1 MKLWFTT
8 IAILTSLFCSAQ
20 TDELYD
26 PFYYISVL
34 ERKTEI
40 QMDSM
45 YTLDFNLKRAKRVM
59 LKERMYKRA
68 WIKIAIGEAVLIG
81 GAALILV
88 SGAWVP
94 VVMGVVAVELF
105 LVIEGRYRVSIR
117 DFKQKQPTRW
127 KM

>member
-34 ERKTEI
+34 ERKTEL
-40 QMDSM
+40 QMDSI

-68 WIKIAIGEAVLIG
+68 WIKVAIGEAVLIG

>member
-1 MKLWFTT
+1 MKLWITA
-8 IAILTSLFCSAQ
+8 IAILLNFSCPAQ

-40 QMDSM
+40 QMDSIH
-45 YTLDFNLKRAKRVM
+45 TLDSTIKRAKRVM

-68 WIKIAIGEAVLIG
+68 WIKVAVGEAVLIG
-81 GAALILV
+81 GVTLILV

-94 VVMGVVAVELF
+94 VIMGVVAVELF
-105 LVIEGRYRVSIR
+105 LVIEGCYRVSLR

>member
-68 WIKIAIGEAVLIG
+68 WIKVAIGEGVLIG

-94 VVMGVVAVELF
+94 VVMGVVAIELF
-105 LVIEGRYRVSIR
+105 LVVEGHYRLSVRY
-117 DFKQKQPTRW
+117 FKQKQPTRW

>member
-68 WIKIAIGEAVLIG
+68 WITIAIGEAVLIG

>member
-1 MKLWFTT
+1 MKLWFTAV
-8 IAILTSLFCSAQ
+8 AIFTSLFCSAQ

-34 ERKTEI
+34 ERKTER
-40 QMDSM
+40 QMDSR
-45 YTLDFNLKRAKRVM
+45 YSLDFNLKRAKRVM

-68 WIKIAIGEAVLIG
+68 WIKVAIGEAVLIG

-105 LVIEGRYRVSIR
+105 LVIEGRYRVNIR

>member
-59 LKERMYKRA
+59 LKEMVHRKT
-68 WIKIAIGEAVLIG
+68 WIKIAVGEAAIIVGGVLV
-81 GAALILV
+81 AV

-94 VVMGVVAVELF
+94 VIMGVAAVELF
-105 LVIEGRYRVSIR
+105 LILEGQYRLNSHDMKR
-117 DFKQKQPTRW
+117 KKPPRW

>member
-1 MKLWFTT
+1 MKLWL
-8 IAILTSLFCSAQ
+8 AIIVSLLPLAGHTQ

-34 ERKTEI
+34 ERKTEL

-45 YTLDFNLKRAKRVM
+45 YTLDFNVKRAKRVM

-68 WIKIAIGEAVLIG
+68 WIKVAIGEAVLIG
-81 GAALILV
+81 GATLILI

-105 LVIEGRYRVSIR
+105 LIIEGRYRVSIR

>member
-34 ERKTEI
+34 ERKTEL
-40 QMDSM
+40 QMDSI

-68 WIKIAIGEAVLIG
+68 WIKVAIGEAVLIG
-81 GAALILV
+81 GVTLILI

>member
-8 IAILTSLFCSAQ
+8 ITILTSLFCSAQ

-34 ERKTEI
+34 ERKTEL
-40 QMDSM
+40 QMDSI

-68 WIKIAIGEAVLIG
+68 WIKVAIGEAVLIG

-105 LVIEGRYRVSIR
+105 LVIEGRYRVNIR

>member
-34 ERKTEI
+34 ERKTEL

-45 YTLDFNLKRAKRVM
+45 YILDFNVKRAKRVM

-68 WIKIAIGEAVLIG
+68 WIKVAIGEAVLIG
-81 GAALILV
+81 GVTLILI